1 MLVGQTKIAQ
11 RFFPN
16 IKNLS
21 YFLSPEKY
29 LVWQS
34 WPGFTEDQNQSGKL
48 ANFSAQTTV
57 KEQALTWTF
66 RDDTENTP
74 LSKAWYVANTM
85 KWLLF

>member
-1 MLVGQTKIAQ
+1 MSRGDQPWEWSGRLRGAYWAMLVGQTKIAQ

-57 KEQALTWTF
+57 KEQALT
-66 RDDTENTP
+66 
-74 LSKAWYVANTM
+74 
-85 KWLLF
+85 